1 MKHAELITILPRYID
16 NDLPDEQYSEVEAHV
31 ATCEGCQAEI
41 DRLLDEEPHPSRY
54 TDGEILGLLRT
65 GYTLSRSKERELI
78 QRFQRV
84 IADTLQSSPTDGF
97 IPVSPVPPPLQEQR
111 FQRVSPPSPPPQDL
125 LELAADDGMEGKQR
139 EGIRRQVGLDLTQK
153 RLQLFFSEEARYWV
167 RLELHRDDINKAHL
181 VFETNGQDTLELD
194 GVEIEFYNT
203 QTPEKT
209 VTARIEED
217 CALLDFSKLDLSISD
232 YEHVGFRLSFLDK
245 VIESS
250 LASLQ

>member
-1 MKHAELITILPRYID
+1 MKHAEVIAKLRPYID
-16 NDLPDEQYSEVEAHV
+16 NDLPDDQYFQVEAHV

-41 DRLLDEEPHPSRY
+41 DRLLDEEPYPSRY

-65 GYTLSRSKERELI
+65 EYTLSRSKERELI

-84 IADTLQSSPTDGF
+84 SPV
-97 IPVSPVPPPLQEQR
+97 PLPPPVPPPLQDTA
-111 FQRVSPPSPPPQDL
+111 FQRVSPVLSPPQDL
-125 LELAADDGMEGKQR
+125 LELAADDGTEGKQR
-139 EGIRRQVGLDLTQK
+139 EAIRRQVGLELTQK
-153 RLQLFFSEEARYWV
+153 RLKLFFSEEARYWV

-181 VFETNGQDTLELD
+181 VFEKNGEDTLELD

-203 QTPEKT
+203 QAPEKT
-209 VTARIEED
+209 VTSRIEED
-217 CALLDFSKLDLSISD
+217 YALLDFSELDLSISD
-232 YEHVGFRLSFLDK
+232 YERVGFRLSFLDK